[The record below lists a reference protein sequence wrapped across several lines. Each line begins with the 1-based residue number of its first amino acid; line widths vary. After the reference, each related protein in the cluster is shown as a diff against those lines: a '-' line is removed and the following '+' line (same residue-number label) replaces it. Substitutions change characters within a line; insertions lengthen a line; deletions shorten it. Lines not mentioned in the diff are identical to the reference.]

1 MDTASK
7 PSAAHPQTDRFLIG
21 ILIGVVVLLAVAG
34 LSLLVLRQPPRE
46 LPADSPSGTI
56 QRFFSALEQRNYN
69 QAYDLLSDH
78 MERKPTRDAFTRYI
92 ADQFTYGAQTQRVRI
107 DTEQIDGKTA
117 TVTVRVTSYYGGGLP
132 LGGANEYTS
141 TETFTL
147 AQEAGI
153 WRITT
158 LAPRYQAPF

>member
-1 MDTASK
+1 MNTAST
-7 PSAAHPQTDRFLIG
+7 PSALQPKADRFLIG

-46 LPADSPSGTI
+46 LPADSPGGTV
-56 QRFFSALEQRNYN
+56 QRFFSALEQRNYS

-78 MERKPTRDAFTRYI
+78 MEHKPTRDAFTRYL
-92 ADQFTYGAQTQRVRI
+92 ADQYTYGTQAARVRI
-107 DTEQIDGKTA
+107 DTEQIDGQTA
-117 TVTVRVTSYYGGGLP
+117 TVTVRVTYYYGGGLP
-132 LGGANEYTS
+132 LVGSNEYTS

-147 AQEAGI
+147 AQEASR